1 MLDSGFLAR
10 RIHPGGGHLAL
21 LGRAVGRQQALAMG
35 VLGAALSGTDAVRRG
50 LAWDTAEPDEIL
62 AEAEALVAIA
72 ARDPLLA
79 RRIKNSAR
87 LELDQPGVPWSA
99 AVEIE
104 RGVQMWSMGRKGEAA
119 WDTKPSKPIVSGDPR

>member
-1 MLDSGFLAR
+1 M
-10 RIHPGGGHLAL
+10 
-21 LGRAVGRQQALAMG
+21 
-35 VLGAALSGTDAVRRG
+35 
-50 LAWDTAEPDEIL
+50 
-62 AEAEALVAIA
+62 AIA
-72 ARDPLLA
+72 APRPPPRPADQ
-79 RRIKNSAR
+79 NSAR